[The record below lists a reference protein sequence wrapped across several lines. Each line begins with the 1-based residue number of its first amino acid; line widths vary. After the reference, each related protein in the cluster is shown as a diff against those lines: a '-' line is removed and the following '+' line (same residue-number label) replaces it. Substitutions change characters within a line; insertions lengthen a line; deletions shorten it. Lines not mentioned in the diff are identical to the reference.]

1 MSHPWE
7 LTLRQFVEKV
17 RRDYGIVL
25 SVSPLRTPG
34 SLLRH
39 DKLVYVLP
47 RIAEDD
53 PLDIEVLGSICQ
65 AFLLPL
71 SDFHLDP
78 EDEDDED

>member
-25 SVSPLRTPG
+25 SASPLRTPG

-47 RIAEDD
+47 RIEEDD
-53 PLDIEVLGSICQ
+53 LLDLEILESICQ
-65 AFLLPL
+65 AFLLPRA
-71 SDFHLDP
+71 DFHLP
-78 EDEDDED
+78 RG